1 MITDMIKKIIL
12 HILFTKEENQM
23 VAMLWVARIVAG
35 KKTYKDV
42 PRLLKPQV
50 KELLIEAGLEEF
62 IEED

>member
-1 MITDMIKKIIL
+1 MIADMIKKIIL

-23 VAMLWVARIVAG
+23 VAMLWVSRIVAG

-42 PRLLKPQV
+42 PRLLKAQV

>member
-1 MITDMIKKIIL
+1 MRNLLLNILIFFLKKED
-12 HILFTKEENQM
+12 KDM
-23 VAMLWVARIVAG
+23 VAMLWVTRIVAG

-62 IEED
+62 IEEDE

>member
-1 MITDMIKKIIL
+1 MMCEAIYKIIL
-12 HILFTKEENQM
+12 QILFSKEENEM
-23 VAMLWVARIVAG
+23 VAMLWVTRIVAG

>member
-1 MITDMIKKIIL
+1 MRKIIQKML
-12 HILFTKEENQM
+12 LKILFTKEENDM
-23 VAMLWVARIVAG
+23 VAMLWVSRIVAG

-42 PRLLKPQV
+42 PRLLKTQV

>member
-1 MITDMIKKIIL
+1 MMTLIQKIVIK
-12 HILFTKEENQM
+12 ILFSKEENDM
-23 VAMLWVARIVAG
+23 VAMLWVSRIVAG

-42 PRLLKPQV
+42 PRLLKAQV

>member
-1 MITDMIKKIIL
+1 
-12 HILFTKEENQM
+12 M
-23 VAMLWVARIVAG
+23 VAMLWVSRIVAG

>member
-1 MITDMIKKIIL
+1 MMRDVIYKLIL
-12 HILFTKEENQM
+12 KILFSKEENDM
-23 VAMLWVARIVAG
+23 VAMLWVSRIVAG

-42 PRLLKPQV
+42 PRLLKSQV

>member
-1 MITDMIKKIIL
+1 MMRKIIQKML
-12 HILFTKEENQM
+12 LKILFTKEENDM
-23 VAMLWVARIVAG
+23 VAMLWVSRIVAG

-42 PRLLKPQV
+42 PRLLKTQV